1 MLNLKLYYRAI
12 GTNTAQYSH
21 KIGVIAI
28 EKNTQNQE
36 INSNYYRY
44 LTFHEDAKNKYCKK
58 KMTFLNKW
66 FEEN

>member
-44 LTFHEDAKNKYCKK
+44 LTFHEDAKNKYC
-58 KMTFLNKW
+58 
-66 FEEN
+66 